1 MLQAYRYAG
10 QLVERRGSSVQTPV
24 PAWLFALNTV
34 SALWMKSGHFTQ
46 YQKAPSFTVRCE
58 SSEHQPYRKRSAFM
72 SQEKY
77 IGMDVHAATISA
89 AVKNA
94 EGKLLMECV
103 LETKAATILEFIQG
117 LRGTLALTFEEG
129 TMATWLHDLLQP
141 HVSRLVVCDPRKNAL
156 MRDGNQNDRVDA
168 RNLAE
173 LLRTNQVKP
182 VYHEKHGTRA
192 LKELGRS
199 YWTLTQDSTR
209 VMNRIKS
216 VYRSWAIPCAGTSV
230 YSRRHRGDWL
240 AKLVEPGVR
249 MRAQHLY
256 EQLDSLQPVRQA
268 ARRELLRES
277 GKHAAV
283 KLLRQIPAI
292 GPIRS
297 ALLVAW
303 LQTPHRF
310 RTKRQLWAYSGFA
323 VKTYDSGEFRFVR
336 GKLQRNR
343 ERITVRG
350 LNHNHNHDLKNLFK
364 GTATSAIQRPGPL
377 QDFYAALVEKGM
389 RPSMARLTL
398 ARKIAAIV
406 LTMWKKGVSFDPK
419 QLQRPAA

>member
-1 MLQAYRYAG
+1 MIVGIANLA
-10 QLVERRGSSVQTPV
+10 
-24 PAWLFALNTV
+24 
-34 SALWMKSGHFTQ
+34 
-46 YQKAPSFTVRCE
+46 
-58 SSEHQPYRKRSAFM
+58 KRSAFM

-77 IGMDVHAATISA
+77 IGMDIHQASISV
-89 AVKNA
+89 AVMDA
-94 EGKLLMECV
+94 RGKLIMECL

-129 TMATWLHDLLQP
+129 TSAAWLHDLLKP
-141 HVSRLVVCDPRKNAL
+141 HVNRLVVCDPGKNAL
-156 MRDGNQNDRVDA
+156 LRDGNQNDRVDA

-173 LLRTNQVKP
+173 LLRTNQVHA
-182 VYHEKHGTRA
+182 VYHGQPGICA
-192 LKELGRS
+192 LRELGRS
-199 YWTLTQDSTR
+199 YSTLTQDSTR

-216 VYRSWAIPCAGTSV
+216 GYRSWAIPGAGTSV
-230 YSRRHRGDWL
+230 YSRRHRAEWL
-240 AKLVEPGVR
+240 AQLVEPGVR
-249 MRAQHLY
+249 IRAEHLY
-256 EQLDSLQPVRQA
+256 QQLDSLEPVRQA

-277 GKHAAV
+277 RKHAAV

-297 ALLVAW
+297 ALLVAI

-323 VKTYDSGEFRFVR
+323 VQTYDSGEFRVVR

-350 LNHNHNHDLKNLFK
+350 LNRNHTNDLKNLLK
-364 GTATSAIQRPGPL
+364 GAAISAIQRPGPL

-389 RPSMARLTL
+389 RQIGR
-398 ARKIAAIV
+398 
-406 LTMWKKGVSFDPK
+406 
-419 QLQRPAA
+419 